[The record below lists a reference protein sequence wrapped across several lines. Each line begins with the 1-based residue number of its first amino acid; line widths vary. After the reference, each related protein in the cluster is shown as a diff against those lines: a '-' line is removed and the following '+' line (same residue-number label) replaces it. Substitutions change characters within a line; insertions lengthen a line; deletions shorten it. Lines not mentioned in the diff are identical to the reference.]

1 MADREAIVAWVVSPL
16 KLRNN
21 HPCNDDNIDNN
32 DNNDN
37 IDNDDSDDNVEKD
50 DNNKDDNNGK
60 DDDSLGLH
68 FQRDLVPTFWPRISR
83 KVSERLR
90 RW

>member
-16 KLRNN
+16 KLQNN

-32 DNNDN
+32 D
-37 IDNDDSDDNVEKD
+37 SDDNIEKD
-50 DNNKDDNNGK
+50 DNNDKDDNNGT

-68 FQRDLVPTFWPRISR
+68 FQCDLVPTFWPRISR
-83 KVSERLR
+83 KVSQRLR